1 MTTAIKANA
10 TTSGWILACGW
21 RFGVS
26 VAALIAASV
35 PAPAAPG
42 ACGAIANLGL
52 PNITVDAAE
61 SHAGGAYTPSDGKAI
76 DDLPAFCRVHGV
88 IEPVPGSRIGFE
100 LWLPDASWNGKIEM
114 FGNGGYSSKMSYGS
128 LGDQLKRGYATLA
141 TDTGHQGD
149 DPDFAIGH
157 PEAIVDWGHRAVHES
172 IAAAKA
178 IVAAHFAEPARH
190 SYFWGCSTG
199 GHQALM
205 EAQRYPTDFDGIVA
219 GDPGNNR
226 THLNA
231 GFFWQFVKNHH
242 ASDATTIIPPAKL
255 AMITA
260 AVVRSCHGK
269 DGGLGSDDFL
279 TDPEVCAFEPKEL
292 LCSAGDQPDCLTA
305 EQVDALTAMYGGAH
319 DPRTGEQ
326 IYYGWP
332 KGSENSGH
340 FVKGLPGWSLYWADP
355 SHEDRPARLNF
366 WKIWAFQ
373 NPDWDWRSFDFDAGM
388 KTVDDRLATDIN
400 AMDPDLSAFRAAGGK
415 LIQFHGLADPVVPPR
430 ESIDYYERVQAR
442 APKSASPGPDETA
455 DFYRLFLAP
464 GLQHCQGGPG
474 PNVLDTQSA
483 LEKWVEDKTPPST
496 INATKFRDDKPA
508 NGVQISRPLCPY
520 PQQARYKGAGDPNDS
535 GSFSCADGHRYT
547 VSLPA
552 SAYLR

>member
-1 MTTAIKANA
+1 
-10 TTSGWILACGW
+10 
-21 RFGVS
+21 
-26 VAALIAASV
+26 
-35 PAPAAPG
+35 
-42 ACGAIANLGL
+42 
-52 PNITVDAAE
+52 
-61 SHAGGAYTPSDGKAI
+61 
-76 DDLPAFCRVHGV
+76 
-88 IEPVPGSRIGFE
+88 
-100 LWLPDASWNGKIEM
+100 
-114 FGNGGYSSKMSYGS
+114 
-128 LGDQLKRGYATLA
+128 
-141 TDTGHQGD
+141 
-149 DPDFAIGH
+149 
-157 PEAIVDWGHRAVHES
+157 
-172 IAAAKA
+172 
-178 IVAAHFAEPARH
+178 
-190 SYFWGCSTG
+190 
-199 GHQALM
+199 
-205 EAQRYPTDFDGIVA
+205 
-219 GDPGNNR
+219 
-226 THLNA
+226 
-231 GFFWQFVKNHH
+231 
-242 ASDATTIIPPAKL
+242 
-255 AMITA
+255 MITA

-305 EQVDALTAMYGGAH
+305 EQVDALTAMYRGAH

-332 KGSENSGH
+332 KGSENSGY

-388 KTVDDRLATDIN
+388 KTVDDRLAADIN

-442 APKSASPGPDETA
+442 AAKSASPGADETA

-508 NGVQISRPLCPY
+508 NGVDDIPAALPLSEAGALPRHRRPRGGVQLLVRRGSALSEPAARRRLSSLIESRVG
-520 PQQARYKGAGDPNDS
+520 RS
-535 GSFSCADGHRYT
+535 WRR
-547 VSLPA
+547 SLPTLEVMVRGDTNMRTLLAAACVVVSVLIALAEETRAFRGYA
-552 SAYLR
+552 SAPIQSMTG

>member
-1 MTTAIKANA
+1 
-10 TTSGWILACGW
+10 
-21 RFGVS
+21 
-26 VAALIAASV
+26 
-35 PAPAAPG
+35 
-42 ACGAIANLGL
+42 
-52 PNITVDAAE
+52 
-61 SHAGGAYTPSDGKAI
+61 
-76 DDLPAFCRVHGV
+76 
-88 IEPVPGSRIGFE
+88 
-100 LWLPDASWNGKIEM
+100 
-114 FGNGGYSSKMSYGS
+114 
-128 LGDQLKRGYATLA
+128 
-141 TDTGHQGD
+141 
-149 DPDFAIGH
+149 
-157 PEAIVDWGHRAVHES
+157 
-172 IAAAKA
+172 
-178 IVAAHFAEPARH
+178 
-190 SYFWGCSTG
+190 
-199 GHQALM
+199 M

-231 GFFWQFVKNHH
+231 GFFWQFVENHH
-242 ASDATTIIPPAKL
+242 ASDATTIIPPTKL

-292 LCSAGDQPDCLTA
+292 LCSAGDQPECLTA
-305 EQVDALTAMYGGAH
+305 EQVDALTAMYRGAH

-332 KGSENSGH
+332 KGSENSGY

-388 KTVDDRLATDIN
+388 KTVDDRLAADIN

-442 APKSASPGPDETA
+442 AAKSASPGAVETA

-520 PQQARYKGAGDPNDS
+520 PQQARYKGAGDPDDS